1 MCTVYDRLKS
11 DQFYTIIMIRFYYK
25 SNKKQALE
33 NISDYVRIEGG
44 YWFAETLGSIHQ
56 TFSVR
61 ARFSIENTNIE
72 YLFPIEDGFMQTP
85 CWQDEP
91 LQQGVLLR
99 TEMDWTLFGLVQQK
113 ESELVQMVLSGPLQM
128 PLPEWVKQELEIH
141 SISEETLVTAIRIY
155 EPRAF
160 LDQAVLEQLEQQH
173 PAPRVRSPLQTQQ
186 QTQSSNERSRAD
198 PRAASSSSELK
209 PASKQHRQPESQVPA
224 FAVPK
229 SVQIGSLCPPVS
241 LPAEQPPRKS
251 PYRQKVHPP
260 HREQVRAKVAQ
271 QCLIDP
277 SLS

>member
-1 MCTVYDRLKS
+1 MCTLYDRLKS

-33 NISDYVRIEGG
+33 NISEYVRIEGG
-44 YWFAETLGSIHQ
+44 HWFTESLGTIRQ

-61 ARFSIENTNIE
+61 ARFSIETTHIE
-72 YLFPIEDGFMQTP
+72 YLSPIEDGFMQTP

-91 LQQGVLLR
+91 LQQVTLVR
-99 TEMDWTLFGLVQQK
+99 SEMDWSHFQLVQQTGT
-113 ESELVQMVLSGPLQM
+113 ELVQMVLSGPLQM
-128 PLPEWVKQELEIH
+128 PLPEWVKRELEVH
-141 SISEETLVTAIRIY
+141 NISEGTLVSAIRIY

-160 LDQAVLEQLEQQH
+160 LDQAVHEQLEQPH
-173 PAPRVRSPLQTQQ
+173 PTRRAESPLQTLPPI
-186 QTQSSNERSRAD
+186 RSLGEKAHVD
-198 PRAASSSSELK
+198 PQEVLPSSELK
-209 PASKQHRQPESQVPA
+209 SALKQRRQPESQVPA

-229 SVQIGSLCPPVS
+229 SVQIGSLCLPVN

-251 PYRQKVHPP
+251 LFHQKVHQP
-260 HREQVRAKVAQ
+260 HRERARAKVAQ